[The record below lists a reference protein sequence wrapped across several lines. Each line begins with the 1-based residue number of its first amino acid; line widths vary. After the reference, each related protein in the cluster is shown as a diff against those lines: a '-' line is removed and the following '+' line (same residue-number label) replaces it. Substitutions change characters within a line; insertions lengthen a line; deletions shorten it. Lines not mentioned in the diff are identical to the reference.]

1 MADKDD
7 RKLKPVR
14 GSKRVPKRELEKL
27 APSDGWDAAMANAVG
42 KINWPLGTHAARVD
56 LHVKVEVTNPG
67 KVVEYSV
74 TITPGG

>member
-14 GSKRVPKRELEKL
+14 GSKRVPKRQLETF
-27 APSDGWDAAMANAVG
+27 APSDGWDAAIADAVR
-42 KINWPLGTHAARVD
+42 KINWPIGRHPGNVEF
-56 LHVKVEVTNPG
+56 HVTVEVTNPG
-67 KVVEYSV
+67 KIVAYSV